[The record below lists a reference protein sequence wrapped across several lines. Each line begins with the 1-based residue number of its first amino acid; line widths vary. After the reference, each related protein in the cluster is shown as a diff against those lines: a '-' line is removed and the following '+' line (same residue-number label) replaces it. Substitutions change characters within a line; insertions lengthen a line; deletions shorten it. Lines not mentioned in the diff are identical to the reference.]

1 MITTVLEIRDD
12 GTFISA
18 LAIQMKADNEVAG
31 GYIYAREGHPID
43 GRSITLMR
51 LSDKRAHNDPYE
63 WSDRTH
69 QTAHL
74 YIEAMF
80 DKLKDGDV
88 VDVEFILGERDAPK
102 VTERPVGRPFYIDG
116 SRRPNPVIG
125 IAGEDMQEGD
135 IIQVVINGPGSG
147 PDQILRKVART
158 EDAPN

>member
-1 MITTVLEIRDD
+1 MITKVLEIRDD

-31 GYIYAREGHPID
+31 WYIYAREGHPID

-88 VDVEFILGERDAPK
+88 VDVEFILAEREAPK
-102 VTERPVGRPFYIDG
+102 VTERPADLAAY
-116 SRRPNPVIG
+116 
-125 IAGEDMQEGD
+125 QERMRGLL
-135 IIQVVINGPGSG
+135 G
-147 PDQILRKVART
+147 
-158 EDAPN
+158 